1 MLERA
6 GMGSIGIMALNKTAH
21 TAILLLGKRKKKL
34 RALGKLDGIATGLLG
49 EIDKKSLKPSRL
61 ERHVHS

>member
-1 MLERA
+1 
-6 GMGSIGIMALNKTAH
+6 MALNKTAH